1 MPMSRLQPDVEVTTV
16 GDAQVFGFDRA
27 DLTDAAVIKAVGDRI
42 YDQLKGAPE
51 PKVVIDFGKVQR
63 LSSAALGMVVALKK
77 VIVEKNGGQ
86 IRIANVADNLMDI
99 FKMTRIDRVVK
110 MHGSTAEAVEAMR
123 S

>member
-1 MPMSRLQPDVEVTTV
+1 MSRLHPDVEVTTV